1 MGKIN
6 WTRVLTGG
14 LLAGL
19 VINIVEAVSGSVYM
33 DEMKAALESHGL
45 SMNESALM
53 MVFWVIYGFVW
64 GIAAIWLYA
73 SIRPRY
79 GAGPKTAVIAGVAF
93 WFIGYLLPII
103 GWSSVGLYSG
113 WMLIFWSVIGLA
125 EMIVATLLG
134 AWIYKEPEAAPA
146 SK

>member
-19 VINIVEAVSGSVYM
+19 VINIVEAVSGSIYM
-33 DEMKAALESHGL
+33 DEMNAALEAHGL
-45 SMNESALM
+45 SMSESPLM
-53 MVFWVIYGFVW
+53 MVFYVIYGFVW

-73 SIRPRY
+73 SIRPSY
-79 GAGPKTAVIAGVAF
+79 GAGPKTAVKSGIAF

-103 GWSSVGLYSG
+103 GWSSIGLYSA
-113 WMLIFWSVIGLA
+113 WMLTFWSIIGLV
-125 EMIVATLLG
+125 EMIIATLLG
-134 AWIYKEPEAAPA
+134 AWIYKEGEPSAA
-146 SK
+146 S